1 MKIDFSDFLYF
12 IPAHGDADPIILDSP
27 AIQVGHQANYKFD
40 PSENEIGS
48 VIKITSEI
56 IVPLYHID
64 KNIVFSGYTIYV
76 IPFEQPNLPEDQ
88 LTEIDS
94 SVYTEFLYQH
104 LARQTAYIFQRTLKD
119 YPQTKGIMIAT
130 STICRLYKLQS
141 SSTLTKI

>member
-1 MKIDFSDFLYF
+1 MKIDFSDFLYY
-12 IPAHGDADPIILDSP
+12 IVAHGDAEPMVIDTP

-40 PSENEIGS
+40 PSEDKVGN
-48 VIKITSEI
+48 VLKVTSEI
-56 IVPLYHID
+56 TVPLYHLN
-64 KNIVFSGYTIYV
+64 KNIVFSGYTTYV

-119 YPQTKGIMIAT
+119 YPQTKGIMVAV